1 MEDLVGIDEFEA
13 ELSENFSVFVKGK
26 PSDAL
31 GGGLYEMVITILHNE
46 LVHDALVFSGGL
58 LTDTVTDFAKDQTK
72 KFLANYIG
80 TPIKNAF
87 AKIKNLNPEKTPEI
101 ERVEVQ
107 FKDINFI
114 IYNVCHDGIS
124 KNLDI
129 ILDLFESRINAF
141 ISEGQ
146 LPTCVYVPL
155 FRDDK
160 AQSTNWKQQP
170 VFRMLEKVDETITD
184 VRDDAYLNYWGLF
197 YTFQEDQC
205 RIYNVRTKEIFNA
218 EISSL
223 DYGTL

>member
-87 AKIKNLNPEKTPEI
+87 AKIKNL
-101 ERVEVQ
+101 RRW
-107 FKDINFI
+107 
-114 IYNVCHDGIS
+114 S
-124 KNLDI
+124 NL
-129 ILDLFESRINAF
+129 
-141 ISEGQ
+141 G
-146 LPTCVYVPL
+146 CYC
-155 FRDDK
+155 
-160 AQSTNWKQQP
+160 
-170 VFRMLEKVDETITD
+170 
-184 VRDDAYLNYWGLF
+184 NY
-197 YTFQEDQC
+197 
-205 RIYNVRTKEIFNA
+205 
-218 EISSL
+218 
-223 DYGTL
+223 